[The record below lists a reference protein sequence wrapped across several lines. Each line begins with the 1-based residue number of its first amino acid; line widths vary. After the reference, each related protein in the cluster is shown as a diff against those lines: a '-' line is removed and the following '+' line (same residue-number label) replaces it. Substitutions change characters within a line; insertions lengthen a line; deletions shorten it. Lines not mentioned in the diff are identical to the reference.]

1 MPHSSMQ
8 KPVKQIEIEHV
19 HEQTTTLLAKQ
30 QEIAKLNSEQRK
42 EIAELKE
49 AMAEQRTEVRVL
61 RFIML

>member
-1 MPHSSMQ
+1 MQ
-8 KPVKQIEIEHV
+8 KPVKHIEIGHV

-49 AMAEQRTEVRVL
+49 AMAEQRTEVSVE
-61 RFIML
+61 IYNGEQCVE